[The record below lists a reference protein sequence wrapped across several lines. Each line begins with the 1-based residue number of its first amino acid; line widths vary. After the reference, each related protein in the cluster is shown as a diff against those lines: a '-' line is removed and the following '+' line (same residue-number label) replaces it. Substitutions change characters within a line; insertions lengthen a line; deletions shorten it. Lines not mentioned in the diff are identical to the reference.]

1 VTAELPVSPPPAQ
14 ARPSGRG
21 SSIPLVPGICVALAL
36 LILAQALAAVAS
48 RNGDSWADTVYWL
61 SANGMVLLV
70 AAAQLFGSPS
80 PRQRVAL
87 LIALAL
93 SLYSIKLLAYPLGF
107 TYFDELSHTQTAFDI
122 FNSGHLFHAN
132 SLQPISPYYPGLE
145 LITAG
150 FAHLSGLSL
159 FVSGA
164 AVVGGARVVLA
175 AALYALFLEASGSQR
190 VAGVASVLYMANP
203 SFLYF
208 DAGFSYESFALPLA
222 VVALTMTL
230 RWMRLQPGWP
240 SRWLLLCVAT
250 VVSAL
255 VVTHHLTSYLFA
267 GLVVGLCVC
276 VVIGRAWGAR
286 DQRLPWQIAL
296 FAALAAIGWFFT
308 VASITF
314 PYLHDVLQP
323 AITGVVQ
330 VVTGDESARS
340 AFSEA
345 PTAATASPLWL
356 KTTAFASVLL
366 IVACLPFGAVLAWR
380 RRLNPAAL
388 LLGTIAIL
396 YLPIQALR
404 LTGAGVETANRSSEF
419 IFLGVG
425 FLVALLAVHL
435 LEHRE
440 LPAISLGRFK
450 PRLRL
455 PLASGRA
462 RAALPI
468 ACLVGVAI
476 LFTGGVTVFWPPY
489 ARLPGSYLVGGDVRS
504 VTQKGLDAVE
514 WMNVYLGPKNHV
526 LTDRTTGQLAGA
538 FGHQHNVE
546 GYVDQYSVAR
556 VFVTPT
562 LDRVDR
568 KILRRK
574 KIEYLIVDT
583 RLAHALPARGWY
595 FASAERN
602 EDPYED
608 PIPLGFLTKF
618 TKLPGVSVV
627 YDDGS
632 IQIYDVRGLV
642 RS

>member
-1 VTAELPVSPPPAQ
+1 MTRDRSAPLLPAVC
-14 ARPSGRG
+14 
-21 SSIPLVPGICVALAL
+21 LALAL
-36 LILAQALAAVAS
+36 MVLAQALAVVGS
-48 RNGDSWADTVYWL
+48 RDGDSWADSVYWL
-61 SANGMVLLV
+61 STNAMVLVV
-70 AAAQLFGSPS
+70 AAAQLFASPTV
-80 PRQRVAL
+80 RQRIG
-87 LIALAL
+87 LIVLLAL
-93 SLYSIKLLAYPLGF
+93 SLYSVKLLAYPLGF

-122 FNSGHLFHAN
+122 FQSGHLFHAN

-145 LITAG
+145 LITVA
-150 FAHLSGLSL
+150 FAHLSGFSL

-164 AVVGGARVVLA
+164 AVVGIARVILA
-175 AALYALFLEASGSQR
+175 AALYALFAEASGSQR
-190 VAGVASVLYMANP
+190 VAGVGAVVYMANP

-230 RWMRLQPGWP
+230 RWMRQEAGWG
-240 SRWLLLCVAT
+240 SRGLLACTVF
-250 VVSAL
+250 VVSSL

-267 GLVVGLCVC
+267 GLAFALCAC
-276 VVIGRAWGAR
+276 ALLGRRWGASGWR
-286 DQRLPWQIAL
+286 PPWGIAV
-296 FAALAAIGWFFT
+296 FAAAAAIGWFFA

-323 AITGVVQ
+323 AISGVVE
-330 VVTGDESARS
+330 VITGDETARS

-345 PTAATASPLWL
+345 PTAATASPFWL

-366 IVACLPFGAVLAWR
+366 IVACLPFGAALAWR

-388 LLGTIAIL
+388 LLGTIALL

-425 FLVALLAVHL
+425 FLVGLLAVHL
-435 LEHRE
+435 LEHRA
-440 LPAISLGRFK
+440 LPPLALGRFK
-450 PRLRL
+450 LDLRL
-455 PLASGRA
+455 PSRGGAA
-462 RAALPI
+462 RVAVPV
-468 ACLVGVAI
+468 ACLLAVAV

-489 ARLPGSYLVGGDVRS
+489 ARLPGTFLVGGDVRS
-504 VTQKGLDAVE
+504 VTQKGIDAVD
-514 WMNVYLGPKNHV
+514 WMNAYLGPKNRV

-538 FGHQHNVE
+538 LGHQHNDE

-556 VFVTPT
+556 VFVTPS
-562 LDRVDR
+562 LDRVDNR
-568 KILRRK
+568 ILRRK
-574 KIEYLIVDT
+574 KVEYLIVDT

-608 PIPLGFLTKF
+608 PIPLGYLTKF
-618 TKLPGVSVV
+618 TRLPGVSVI

>member
-1 VTAELPVSPPPAQ
+1 MAAGPRAESRAPRRGPLPLLPA
-14 ARPSGRG
+14 
-21 SSIPLVPGICVALAL
+21 VCVGLSL
-36 LILAQALAAVAS
+36 MILAQALAAVAS
-48 RNGDSWADTVYWL
+48 RDGDSWSDAVYWL
-61 SANGMVLLV
+61 SANGMVLVV
-70 AAAQLFGSPS
+70 AAAQLFGSPTT
-80 PRQRVAL
+80 RQRIAL

-93 SLYSIKLLAYPLGF
+93 SLYSVKLLAYPLGF
-107 TYFDELSHTQTAFDI
+107 TYFDELSHTRTALDI
-122 FNSGHLFHAN
+122 FQSGHLFHAN

-145 LITAG
+145 LITVG
-150 FAHLSGLSL
+150 FAQLSGFSL

-164 AVVGGARVVLA
+164 VIVGIARVVLA
-175 AALYALFLEASGSQR
+175 AALYALFSEASGSQR
-190 VAGVASVLYMANP
+190 VAGLAAVVYMANP

-222 VVALTMTL
+222 VIALTMTL
-230 RWMRLQPGWP
+230 RWMRLGPGRS
-240 SRWLLLCVAT
+240 SRWLLACIAT
-250 VVSAL
+250 VVAAL

-267 GLVVGLCVC
+267 GLAFALCATVLL
-276 VVIGRAWGAR
+276 GRRWGASDWR
-286 DQRLPWQIAL
+286 PPWQIAV
-296 FAALAAIGWFFT
+296 FAAAAAIGWFFA

-388 LLGTIAIL
+388 LLGTIAVL

-425 FLVALLAVHL
+425 FLVALLLVHL
-435 LEHRE
+435 QEQRALPRLE
-440 LPAISLGRFK
+440 LGRFK
-450 PRLRL
+450 PSLRL
-455 PLASGRA
+455 PLGSRSA
-462 RAALPI
+462 RVALPV
-468 ACLVGVAI
+468 ASLLAVAI

-504 VTQKGLDAVE
+504 VTQKGIDAVD
-514 WMNVYLGPKNHV
+514 WMNAYLGPKNRV

-538 FGHQHNVE
+538 FGYQHNVE
-546 GYVDQYSVAR
+546 GYVDQYSVAH
-556 VFVTPT
+556 VFVTPSLT
-562 LDRVDR
+562 PVDR
-568 KILRRK
+568 RILRRK

-583 RLAHALPARGWY
+583 RLAQALPARGWY

-602 EDPYED
+602 EDAYED
-608 PIPLGFLTKF
+608 PIPLRYLTKF
-618 TKLPGVSVV
+618 AAMPGVSVI